1 MRLESVDARSAM
13 KRNHQISLPRSA
25 AYCLLLT
32 AYCLLFTTA
41 CGSLY
46 KVKPAV
52 NAPLPDDAKESS
64 SNLISVR
71 AVPLLTDEESQDL
84 FEANLPLAGILPV
97 RVEIEN
103 KSVGAVD
110 LKKARFSLRDSSG
123 REWKNLSVKNTVKR
137 VMKANGIYVYTPAS
151 KQEFLDGLNSHA
163 LNLSAPL
170 NQNEKRQGILFFQ
183 TPKKEPVEK
192 SLGLILKVEKLTSIE
207 LRLN

>member
-1 MRLESVDARSAM
+1 M
-13 KRNHQISLPRSA
+13 KQNHQISLPHLVI
-25 AYCLLLT
+25 YLLLLT
-32 AYCLLFTTA
+32 ACCSLLTS

-52 NAPLPDDAKESS
+52 NAPLPDDAKQSS
-64 SNLISVR
+64 SDLISVS
-71 AVPLLTDEESQDL
+71 AVPLLTDAESQDL

-103 KSVGAVD
+103 KSAGVID

-123 REWKNLSVKNTVKR
+123 GEWKNLSAKNTVKR
-137 VMKANGIYVYTPAS
+137 VMKANGIYAYSTAS
-151 KQEFLDGLNSHA
+151 KQEFLDGMNSHA

-192 SLGLILKVEKLTSIE
+192 PLGLILRVEKLTKIE